1 MSDMLNLFFRII
13 LRSPCLIL
21 LIMFSVTSSSHAEII
36 AYPSPPGLTT
46 SDDFTVEIN
55 GQIVWTEKLESNM
68 DLTSLPSWFTSTPY
82 TKLPQQVN
90 IVNFSC
96 SEPISVTITVRE
108 PIVSYV
114 IRPKSRGIQAQKEG
128 STLSFRLPGPCKLY
142 IEIND
147 FAALCF
153 FANPPEDN
161 PPEPDDNQ
169 VIFFG
174 PGVHTPGM
182 MTLNDNETLYIAGGA
197 VVYGAITGEP
207 NNARVLGRGILDGS
221 YKHRLVQLTN
231 SSNVEFNGV
240 ILRNGRGWQ
249 NTLINCT
256 DITYRN
262 VKVIS
267 FGNSGDGINPL
278 GSNNV
283 TIEDCFL
290 RCTDDCIA
298 VKAPDEK
305 HGIDGINIINNI
317 MIGYAFSD
325 GLTIGFETNGPEI
338 KNVTV
343 KNCDII
349 ISRGGSRVD
358 GHSAFSI
365 ICDGPAL
372 ISNIRFENIRVEE
385 NMLKLF
391 ELHITDGTQYG
402 VNPPGHIR
410 GVYLKDIQ
418 WEVEKPIILNGFDS
432 QHIVEDVTFDNCTVA
447 GKLLTTTHDAPF
459 KMNEFVK
466 DVKFK

>member
-1 MSDMLNLFFRII
+1 
-13 LRSPCLIL
+13 
-21 LIMFSVTSSSHAEII
+21 MFSVSSPSLAEII
-36 AYPSPPGLTT
+36 VYPSPPGLTT

-68 DLTSLPSWFTSTPY
+68 DLTSLPSWFTSEPY
-82 TKLPQQVN
+82 TISPQQVN

-96 SEPISVTITVRE
+96 SEPLSVTITAKE
-108 PIVSYV
+108 PIVSCV

-128 STLSFRLPGPCKLY
+128 NTLSFRLPGPGKLY
-142 IEIND
+142 IEINKLP
-147 FAALCF
+147 ALCF
-153 FANPPEDN
+153 FANPPEKN
-161 PPEPDDNQ
+161 PPEPDDSQ
-169 VIFFG
+169 VTYFG

-182 MTLNDNETLYIAGGA
+182 MTINDNETLYIAGGA
-197 VVYGAITGEP
+197 VVYGAISGEP
-207 NNARVLGRGILDGS
+207 SNVRVLGRGILDGG
-221 YKHRLVQLTN
+221 YQHRLVQLTN

-249 NTLINCT
+249 NTLINCN
-256 DITYRN
+256 DIIYHN

-278 GSNNV
+278 GSKNV

-305 HGIDGINIINNI
+305 QGVDGINVINNI

-338 KNVTV
+338 KNITV
-343 KNCDII
+343 KNCDVL

-365 ICDGPAL
+365 ICDGPAW
-372 ISNIRFENIRVEE
+372 ISDIRFENIRIEE

-447 GKLLTTTHDAPF
+447 GKRLISTNDTPF